1 MFNFIVITISLA
13 VSSFVNAHEMHLAD
27 SHGPIT
33 IMGDHMH
40 KKGKVMLSYR
50 FGQMKM
56 NNVANGTK
64 KIDTNSVISSPN
76 GASNNLGNYMNA
88 PIEMKMNMHMFGG
101 MYAPS
106 DNLNFM
112 IMTSY
117 QEKVMTHQ
125 RMPMAGGSRFN
136 VNSSGISDTRI
147 SSLIN
152 LFNNDL
158 IKTHIGTGLSLPT
171 GSIDKRDSTPA
182 SSNSRL
188 GYSMQNGTGTYDLLF
203 FFNNINKIGKF
214 KIGEQLLYKKAL
226 SGNNSKNYKYGDVFE
241 LNIWSSYRWID
252 NVSSS
257 IKINYNYQ
265 KKMNGSDNEMNPR
278 MSPAMDSYNKGHN
291 KINLG
296 FGVNLVNTSKIFKNH
311 RIGIEATF
319 PIYQNLRGLQMQET
333 FRFMIG
339 WRYAL

>member
-1 MFNFIVITISLA
+1 MFNFIALTISLA
-13 VSSFVNAHEMHLAD
+13 IASFVNSDEIPLAD
-27 SHGPIT
+27 SHGPIS

-40 KKGKVMLSYR
+40 KIGELMFSYR

-64 KIDTNSVISSPN
+64 KININSIMSSPN
-76 GASNNLGNYMNA
+76 GASNNLGTYMNA
-88 PIEMKMNMHMFGG
+88 PISMKMNMHMFGG
-101 MYAPS
+101 MYAPT

-112 IMTSY
+112 IMSSY
-117 QEKVMTHQ
+117 QEKVMIHQ
-125 RMPMAGGSRFN
+125 RMSMDGGSRFN

-158 IKTHIGTGLSLPT
+158 IKTHIGIGLSLPT
-171 GSIDKRDSTPA
+171 GSINKRDRTPA

-188 GYSMQNGTGTYDLLF
+188 GYSMQNGTGTYDLLLF
-203 FFNNINKIGKF
+203 MNNINKIGKL
-214 KIGEQLLYKKAL
+214 KVGEQLLYKKAL

-257 IKINYNYQ
+257 IKLSYNYQ
-265 KKMNGSDNEMNPR
+265 KKMNGSDDEMNPR

-296 FGVNLVNTSKIFKNH
+296 FGVNFVNTSKIFKNH
-311 RIGIEATF
+311 RIGIEGIF
-319 PIYQNLRGLQMQET
+319 PIYQNFRGLQMQET
-333 FRFMIG
+333 FRFVVG
-339 WRYAL
+339 WQYAL